1 MPGGSGSPRLR
12 GVFPILAT
20 CFRPDGAIDLESQ
33 RRLID
38 FCVSGGVHGLVM
50 LANASEGHL
59 LSEAE
64 KRELLAFGIEQ
75 VAGRVPV
82 IVTVNHPST
91 RIMVE
96 FAIEAE
102 RLGAAAVMALP
113 PFFGRWR
120 AGPDEILRHFRT
132 LDRAVGIPIVLQ
144 DHALSDIS
152 LSVGF
157 IATMASELPRLR
169 YVKLESGNIIHK
181 TRALAEA
188 AGDDL
193 DGMFGGNSGVF
204 LPEEMEAGC
213 IGTMPACYMP
223 EVFRR
228 TWDLVL
234 QGQAAEAK
242 RYFARSRGSPPTRR
256 TSPTAACGRRSSYVA
271 AS

>member
-1 MPGGSGSPRLR
+1 M
-12 GVFPILAT
+12 
-20 CFRPDGAIDLESQ
+20 
-33 RRLID
+33 
-38 FCVSGGVHGLVM
+38 
-50 LANASEGHL
+50 
-59 LSEAE
+59 
-64 KRELLAFGIEQ
+64 
-75 VAGRVPV
+75 
-82 IVTVNHPST
+82 
-91 RIMVE
+91 
-96 FAIEAE
+96 
-102 RLGAAAVMALP
+102 
-113 PFFGRWR
+113 
-120 AGPDEILRHFRT
+120 
-132 LDRAVGIPIVLQ
+132 LQ

-157 IATMASELPRLR
+157 IAKMASELTRLR

-181 TRALAEA
+181 ARALAEA

-242 RYFARSRGSPPTRR
+242 RYFSRILADRR
-256 TSPTAACGRRSSYVA
+256 LREGRRQPLRVEGDPR
-271 AS
+271 ASRRHSLRRGERAGAGLRQ